1 MNDIFFRVG
10 ISLQEFFPLEIS
22 LQDFFPE
29 ITHTPPPPPSKVKWS
44 APKLNL
50 PLFLFY
56 FFTSWGVP
64 CSGT

>member
-22 LQDFFPE
+22 LQDFFSRNYPY
-29 ITHTPPPPPSKVKWS
+29 PPPPSKVEWS

-50 PLFLFY
+50 PLLLFY
-56 FFTSWGVP
+56 FFTSWGVSR
-64 CSGT
+64 SGA